1 MYNNDKIQEIVIIC
15 LALIMSGNI
24 TFTYLLNEKNKK
36 LQHEIDAI
44 NSSIN
49 YNHLN
54 ESNKVAG
61 IKSEL
66 EELMNKRSSLLLTSS
81 LEFHYDNNKLVAN
94 IEFEPK
100 MINKKEKI
108 YIEVSSGK
116 ETIHKEMLIDS
127 LGIAKTTLEME
138 PCDLIN
144 ITVIFE
150 DENTLKKE
158 KLDTV
163 NVNSYFELRLNCNWN
178 TDNPNK
184 DQILSVNL
192 YKPKAKEEFA
202 LTKVKKSRI
211 DYSGLDR
218 Q

>member
-163 NVNSYFELRLNCNWN
+163 NVNSYFELGLNCNWN